1 MNNIIFGIAMLS
13 VLNIIV
19 FKATTEDRTTINLAE
34 LEKNKQFVVYNRQL
48 SLSVDTQRNAVSLN
62 EDGGE
67 GLAWLTNVTFLTGTI
82 EIDLKG
88 QDVYQKSFLGIAFHG
103 VNDSTYDAVYF
114 RPFNF
119 LTKDPVRS
127 VHAVQYISHP
137 DFTWKRLREEQ
148 NGVFEKAVTPAP
160 DPNQWFHTKIE
171 VGQEDVRV
179 YVNYSPIASL
189 IVKKLNNRTE
199 GKIGLWTGD
208 GAGGSFSN
216 LVITKG

>member
-13 VLNIIV
+13 VLNII
-19 FKATTEDRTTINLAE
+19 FLEATRQDSTTINLTE
-34 LEKNKQFVVYNRQL
+34 LEKKKQFVVYNRQL
-48 SLSVDTQRNAVSLN
+48 SLAGEAERNAVSLN
-62 EDGGE
+62 ENGGE
-67 GLAWLTNVTFLTGTI
+67 GLAWLTNVTFSTGTI

-88 QDVYQKSFLGIAFHG
+88 QDVYQKSFMGIAFHG
-103 VNDSTYDAVYF
+103 ENDSTYDAVYF

-119 LTKDPVRS
+119 ITKDSVRS

-137 DFTWKRLREEQ
+137 AFTWKRLREEQ

-160 DPNQWFHTKIE
+160 DPNQWFHAKIE
-171 VGQEDVRV
+171 VGKENVSV
-179 YVNYSPIASL
+179 FVNYSPVASL
-189 IVKKLNNRTE
+189 IVKKLNNRTN

-216 LVITKG
+216 LIIKKG

>member
-19 FKATTEDRTTINLAE
+19 LKATTQESTTINLAE
-34 LEKNKQFVVYNRQL
+34 LQKKKQFVVYNRQI
-48 SLSVDTQRNAVSLN
+48 SVADDAERNAVSLTEN
-62 EDGGE
+62 GGE
-67 GLAWLTNVTFLTGTI
+67 GLAWLRDVTFSTGTI

-119 LTKDPVRS
+119 KTTDSVRRM
-127 VHAVQYISHP
+127 HAVQYISHP
-137 DFTWKRLREEQ
+137 IFTWRKLREEQ
-148 NGVFEKAVTPAP
+148 NGIFEKEVVPAI
-160 DPNQWFHTKIE
+160 DPNQWFHAKIE
-171 VGQEDVRV
+171 IGQEDVRV
-179 YVNYSPIASL
+179 FVNYSPVASL
-189 IVKKLNNRTE
+189 IVKKLNNRTD

-216 LVITKG
+216 LVISK